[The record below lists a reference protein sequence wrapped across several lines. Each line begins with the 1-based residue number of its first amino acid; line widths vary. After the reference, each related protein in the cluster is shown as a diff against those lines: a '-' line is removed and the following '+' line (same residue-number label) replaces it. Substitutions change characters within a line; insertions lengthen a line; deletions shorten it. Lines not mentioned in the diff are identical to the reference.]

1 MSSKVKACNQ
11 IQFFTPE
18 HKCTCDELDKVR
30 FNCQFKNFKISN
42 IKRVNIVA
50 SLYRILLLLSGDISL
65 NPGPK
70 NNLQPLNSNE
80 WNVFKSK
87 GLHLIYLNINR
98 LLPKIDEWQHTFN
111 SSNTAVIGISE
122 SKLDESVLQ
131 SEIQIKNYDLFCRNR
146 KKSGGGVACYI
157 RIDISYI
164 QKQ

>member
-11 IQFFTPE
+11 IQLFTPE
-18 HKCTCDELDKVR
+18 HKRTCDELDKVR
-30 FNCQFKNFKISN
+30 FNYQFKNFKISN
-42 IKRVNIVA
+42 IKRVNIIA
-50 SLYRILLLLSGDISL
+50 SFYRILLLLSGDIL

-70 NNLQPLNSNE
+70 NNLQSLNSNE

-98 LLPKIDEWQHTFN
+98 LLPKIDERQHTSN
-111 SSNTAVIGISE
+111 SSNAAVTGISE

-131 SEIQIKNYDLFCRNR
+131 SEIQIKNYDLLCRNR
-146 KKSGGGVACYI
+146 DRRGGGVACYI